1 MALTVGIDARAAQEE
16 RGGRGTLVREL
27 LRAVAAS
34 DTPHRFRLLAREPWD
49 DAPRDPRFTWALT
62 ALPDPA
68 WNLAAAVRAS
78 ASCDVL
84 LSTNSYLTA
93 WATTIPT
100 VVVVCD
106 MVAFHPEL
114 LPQRRAALI
123 ERATLPLAVRR
134 ARTLA
139 AISQA
144 TADDLIALQPA
155 AASKT
160 VVTELA
166 ADARFATG
174 GAPDAEVLARHG
186 LTGRSYVLGVGTLEP
201 RKNLP
206 RLIEAFA
213 ALPDALRAE
222 HELVLVGALGWDTD
236 ETLQAVERHRG
247 LVRTLGHVP
256 ADDLPALYR
265 GAAIFAYPSL
275 YEGFGL
281 PVLEAMTAGAPVL
294 TSGVSSLPEV
304 GGDAAVYVDPRDVRS
319 IRDGLAGLL
328 EDPPRR
334 AELSAAAVAR
344 ATRFS
349 WARYA
354 AQTLAACELVA

>member
-1 MALTVGIDARAAQEE
+1 
-16 RGGRGTLVREL
+16 
-27 LRAVAAS
+27 
-34 DTPHRFRLLAREPWD
+34 
-49 DAPRDPRFTWALT
+49 
-62 ALPDPA
+62 
-68 WNLAAAVRAS
+68 VRAS

-155 AASKT
+155 AAGKT

-265 GAAIFAYPSL
+265 GAAVFAYPSL

-304 GGDAAVYVDPRDVRS
+304 GRGRRGVRRPARRALHPGRPGGPARGPAATGRAVGGRGGARLPLLVGPVRGPDARGVRVGRVVAHAAAIDAPSRPLDVRGPAV
-319 IRDGLAGLL
+319 DGRPTAGA
-328 EDPPRR
+328 P
-334 AELSAAAVAR
+334 
-344 ATRFS
+344 
-349 WARYA
+349 
-354 AQTLAACELVA
+354 